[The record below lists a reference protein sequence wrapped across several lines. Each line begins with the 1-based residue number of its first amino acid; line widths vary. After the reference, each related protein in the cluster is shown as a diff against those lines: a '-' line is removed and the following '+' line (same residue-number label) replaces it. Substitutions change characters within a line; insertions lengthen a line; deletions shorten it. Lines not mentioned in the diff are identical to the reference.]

1 MRGSRCRAL
10 AVAMLLI
17 GAGATAQPIKD
28 AQWASW
34 MEARRF
40 AEVERAASARVAAK
54 HDDMD
59 AYSAL
64 IQSVL
69 ALNDAARREA
79 ALQQLEACAD
89 KLPQAAMC
97 HYGVGSVLGV
107 HAMSQG
113 MMKAAMKAGRIRDA
127 FQKAVEIDPQFYA
140 ARNGLVQF
148 YLLAPG
154 IAGGSVSKARE
165 VAQAAAPRQ
174 PEHAKVLL
182 AFVALNQKK
191 LADAEREL
199 GSVKAG
205 ADKELI
211 DDVNAVWVGI
221 GFEYLN
227 DKQTAKARALF
238 ERFAKERPDAA
249 IVHYGLGRALTDS
262 AAWDAAIAE
271 LELASRLEGGKDLPV
286 DYRLGIALQGKG
298 ERDKARTVLSRY
310 VSAGKGNPKNL
321 DDAKKRLAELG

>member
-1 MRGSRCRAL
+1 MRELSRLGVTLAAGLAAL
-10 AVAMLLI
+10 A
-17 GAGATAQPIKD
+17 AGAQPIKD
-28 AQWASW
+28 PQWSQW
-34 MEARRF
+34 MDARRF
-40 AEVERAASARVAAK
+40 AEVESAASARIAARP
-54 HDDMD
+54 DDMD

-79 ALQQLEACAD
+79 ALKQLDACLE

-113 MMKAAMKAGRIRDA
+113 MMKAAMKAGQIREGL
-127 FQKAVEIDPQFYA
+127 QKAVELDPQFYA

-154 IAGGSVSKARE
+154 IAGGSVAKAQD
-165 VAQAAAPRQ
+165 VARAAAPKQ
-174 PEHAKVLL
+174 PEHAKLLL
-182 AFVALNQKK
+182 ALVALNQKK
-191 LADAEREL
+191 LADVERDL
-199 GSVKAG
+199 TGVKPG

-211 DDVNAVWVGI
+211 DDLNALWVAL

-227 DKQTAKARALF
+227 DKQTPKARALF
-238 ERFAKERPDAA
+238 ERFVKERPEVAV
-249 IVHYGLGRALTDS
+249 VHYGLGRALTD
-262 AAWDAAIAE
+262 AGAFDAAIAE
-271 LELASRLEGGKDLPV
+271 LELTTRLDGARDLPV
-286 DYRLGIALQGKG
+286 DYRLGVALQAKG
-298 ERDKARTVLSRY
+298 ERDRARAALSRF
-310 VSAGKGNPKNL
+310 VSAGKGGSKNL

>member
-1 MRGSRCRAL
+1 MRGFRQGVLAL
-10 AVAMLLI
+10 AI
-17 GAGATAQPIKD
+17 GLAGGASMAQPIKD
-28 AQWASW
+28 PQWAAW

-40 AEVERAASARVAAK
+40 ADVERAAAARIAGK
-54 HDDMD
+54 PDDMD
-59 AYSAL
+59 AYTAL
-64 IQSVL
+64 IHSVL

-79 ALQQLEACAD
+79 ALKQLEACAD

-113 MMKAAMKAGRIRDA
+113 MMKAAMKAGQIRDA
-127 FQKAVEIDPQFYA
+127 FQKALAIDPQFYA

-154 IAGGSVSKARE
+154 VVGGSVAKAHE
-165 VAQAAAPRQ
+165 VAQGAAPRQ

-191 LADAEREL
+191 PSDAEREL
-199 GSVKAG
+199 ASVKPG
-205 ADKELI
+205 TDKELAG
-211 DDVNAVWVGI
+211 DVDALWVGI

-238 ERFAKERPDAA
+238 ERFVKERPDAA
-249 IVHYGLGRALTDS
+249 IVHYGMGRVLTDAS
-262 AAWDAAIAE
+262 AYDAAIAE

-286 DYRLGIALQGKG
+286 DYRLGIALQAKG
-298 ERDKARTVLSRY
+298 ERDKARAALSRF
-310 VSAGKGNPKNL
+310 VGTGKGNPKNL